1 MINRFESAATE
12 QLRETRSVSRNLIE
26 RALKMRALGYYS
38 EVKASLLTQTIF
50 EVNRSRKDLSRVN
63 LALDRSQTLLQQQVE
78 ERTQSL
84 QQSEARYRDLV
95 ENQLAMITTF
105 LPDTTRTFVNKTY
118 AEFWK
123 KNRESLIGK
132 RWIEVFPESKQSAI
146 LKKLA
151 ACTLEQPVIEYEH
164 ELKLPD
170 GRVHWLH
177 WQFIASFGG
186 AGEIIHFQGVA
197 VDITDRKTM
206 EQELEMHQTH
216 LQALVEERTRE
227 LTIANA
233 RLEELDRLKS
243 LFIASMSHEL
253 RTPLNSIIGFSG
265 IMLQG
270 MEGELN
276 RLQTDHMGR
285 IQRAAR
291 HLLDLITE
299 VIDISKI
306 EAGQLA
312 TYQEKFSLEG
322 VISEAVECLQEKLHH
337 KDLIL
342 ERQTSP
348 LQLYTDRRRLLQCV
362 MNYLSNAI
370 KYTEV
375 GKVVIKAIEQQGNL
389 VLSVTDT
396 GIGIR
401 AQDQA
406 RLFTQFTRID
416 SPQVRRT
423 PGTGLGLYLTK
434 KIVEEVLQGQVSMT
448 SEYGRGSTFVLH
460 VPLYAVP
467 TSTGDRG

>member
-1 MINRFESAATE
+1 
-12 QLRETRSVSRNLIE
+12 
-26 RALKMRALGYYS
+26 
-38 EVKASLLTQTIF
+38 
-50 EVNRSRKDLSRVN
+50 
-63 LALDRSQTLLQQQVE
+63 
-78 ERTQSL
+78 
-84 QQSEARYRDLV
+84 
-95 ENQLAMITTF
+95 
-105 LPDTTRTFVNKTY
+105 
-118 AEFWK
+118 
-123 KNRESLIGK
+123 
-132 RWIEVFPESKQSAI
+132 
-146 LKKLA
+146 
-151 ACTLEQPVIEYEH
+151 
-164 ELKLPD
+164 
-170 GRVHWLH
+170 
-177 WQFIASFGG
+177 
-186 AGEIIHFQGVA
+186 
-197 VDITDRKTM
+197 
-206 EQELEMHQTH
+206 
-216 LQALVEERTRE
+216 
-227 LTIANA
+227 
-233 RLEELDRLKS
+233 
-243 LFIASMSHEL
+243 
-253 RTPLNSIIGFSG
+253 
-265 IMLQG
+265 